1 MDIQL
6 NQNEFQETIANNN
19 AVAID
24 FYADWCGPCQTLLPT
39 VHKLAAE
46 FKDDV
51 TVRKVNVD
59 TNRELAAAFGVRSI
73 PTLVY
78 LHKGKEIN
86 RFNGLIS
93 EGMLKGHLTQLKN
106 M

>member
-6 NQNEFQETIANNN
+6 NQNEFQETIANNT

-39 VHKLAAE
+39 VHKLAKE
-46 FKDDV
+46 YDGQV
-51 TVRKVNVD
+51 TIKKINVD
-59 TNRELAAAFGVRSI
+59 KNRELAAKFGVRSI

-78 LHKGKEIN
+78 LHKGKEVN
-86 RFNGLIS
+86 RHSGLIS
-93 EGMLKGHLTQLKN
+93 EGMLKGHLNQLKKL
-106 M
+106 

>member
-6 NQNEFQETIANNN
+6 NQNEFQETIAKNK
-19 AVAID
+19 AVALD

-39 VHKLAAE
+39 VHKLAE
-46 FKDDV
+46 EYDGDV
-51 TVRKVNVD
+51 TIRKINVD
-59 TNRELAAAFGVRSI
+59 KNRELAAAFGVRSI

-78 LHKGKEIN
+78 IHNGKEVS
-86 RFNGLIS
+86 RHNGLIS
-93 EGMLKGHLTQLKN
+93 EGMLKGHLNQLKD

>member
-6 NQNEFQETIANNN
+6 NQNEFQETVKNNT
-19 AVAID
+19 AVALD

-39 VHKLAAE
+39 VHKLADE
-46 FKDDV
+46 FEGEV
-51 TVRKVNVD
+51 TVRKINVD
-59 TNRELAAAFGVRSI
+59 QNRELATKFGVRSI

-78 LHKGKEIN
+78 LHNGKEVS
-86 RFNGLIS
+86 RHNGLIS
-93 EGMLKGHLTQLKN
+93 EGMLKGHLNQLKN